1 MLVRLGVVACL
12 FWLHFAYAT
21 TLKII
26 NIVPFGS
33 SSVKILF
40 NQEVKKFKEV
50 SLKNFKSYLELEA
63 ILTIPKKHY
72 QFSKQS
78 SITIAQF
85 SPKLARVV
93 ISHAPKMTYEVKI
106 LKDKLYVSI
115 VEKKPLVRHQMAPKP
130 PKHHALKHPT
140 PKPAPKSIK
149 KEAKEKTPIKHAHSK
164 HAHSPL
170 NERSAK
176 KEIPKKEIPKKEIL
190 KKEILKKEILKKEIP
205 KKEILKKEIPKKE
218 ILKKEIPKKEIPK
231 KEILKKEILK
241 KEILKKEIL
250 KKEIPKKEILKKEI
264 PKKEILKKEIPKKE
278 IPKKEILKKE
288 IPKKEILKKEILKK
302 EILKKEIPKK
312 EILKKEI
319 PKKEAENESKNQ
331 VFIAEKNDTFIKTK
345 RKKHKKIV
353 LDAGHGG
360 KDCGAMS
367 ANLVCEKDI
376 VLEVV
381 KFLHKELK
389 KRGYS
394 VLLTRDKDIYID
406 LVGRTEL
413 ANRKSADLFISVHA
427 NSIPKH
433 STSNA
438 HGIETY
444 FLSTARSERARKV
457 AEQENKDDVNLM
469 DYFSK
474 SLLLNSLNTQRLI
487 VSNKLAIDVQYGMLQ
502 SIRKNYPDV
511 VDGGVRE
518 GPFWVLAGALMPSI
532 LIEIGYNSH
541 AIESK
546 RIQSK
551 PYQKILAKGIADGID
566 SFFSKND

>member
-1 MLVRLGVVACL
+1 M
-12 FWLHFAYAT
+12 HFAYAT

-33 SSVKILF
+33 SSVKISF
-40 NQEVKKFKEV
+40 NQEIKKFKEV

-115 VEKKPLVRHQMAPKP
+115 VEKKPLTRHQIAPKP

-140 PKPAPKSIK
+140 PKLAPKPIK
-149 KEAKEKTPIKHAHSK
+149 KEAKEIKEAKEKTPTKHARSK
-164 HAHSPL
+164 HAHSQL

-176 KEIPKKEIPKKEIL
+176 KEIL
-190 KKEILKKEILKKEIP
+190 
-205 KKEILKKEIPKKE
+205 
-218 ILKKEIPKKEIPK
+218 
-231 KEILKKEILK
+231 
-241 KEILKKEIL
+241 
-250 KKEIPKKEILKKEI
+250 
-264 PKKEILKKEIPKKE
+264 
-278 IPKKEILKKE
+278 
-288 IPKKEILKKEILKK
+288 
-302 EILKKEIPKK
+302 
-312 EILKKEI
+312 
-319 PKKEAENESKNQ
+319 KKEAENEGKNQ
-331 VFIAEKNDTFIKTK
+331 VFIAEKNDASIKTK

-406 LVGRTEL
+406 LVARTEL
-413 ANRKSADLFISVHA
+413 ANKKSADLFISVHA
-427 NSIPKH
+427 NSIPKR

>member
-12 FWLHFAYAT
+12 LWLHFAYAT

-50 SLKNFKSYLELEA
+50 PLKNFKSYLELEA
-63 ILTIPKKHY
+63 VLTIPKKHY

-78 SITIAQF
+78 FITIAQF

-93 ISHAPKMTYEVKI
+93 ISYAPKMTYEIKI

-115 VEKKPLVRHQMAPKP
+115 VEKKPLVRHQMVPKP
-130 PKHHALKHPT
+130 PKHHALKYQTPKPT
-140 PKPAPKSIK
+140 PKPIK
-149 KEAKEKTPIKHAHSK
+149 KEAKEAKEKTPTKRARSK

-176 KEIPKKEIPKKEIL
+176 KEIPKKE
-190 KKEILKKEILKKEIP
+190 
-205 KKEILKKEIPKKE
+205 
-218 ILKKEIPKKEIPK
+218 
-231 KEILKKEILK
+231 
-241 KEILKKEIL
+241 
-250 KKEIPKKEILKKEI
+250 
-264 PKKEILKKEIPKKE
+264 
-278 IPKKEILKKE
+278 
-288 IPKKEILKKEILKK
+288 
-302 EILKKEIPKK
+302 
-312 EILKKEI
+312 
-319 PKKEAENESKNQ
+319 AENESKNPI
-331 VFIAEKNDTFIKTK
+331 FIAEKNDAFIKTK

-406 LVGRTEL
+406 LVARTEL
-413 ANRKSADLFISVHA
+413 ANKKSADLFISVHA

-502 SIRKNYPDV
+502 SVRKNYPDV

>member
-12 FWLHFAYAT
+12 LWLHFACAT
-21 TLKII
+21 TLKIT

-33 SSVKILF
+33 SSVKIVF
-40 NQEVKKFKEV
+40 NQEIKKFKEV
-50 SLKNFKSYLELEA
+50 PLKNFKSYLELEA

-78 SITIAQF
+78 FITIAQF

-93 ISHAPKMTYEVKI
+93 ISHAPKMTYEIKI

-115 VEKKPLVRHQMAPKP
+115 VEKKPLIRHQMAPKP

-140 PKPAPKSIK
+140 PKPTPKSIK
-149 KEAKEKTPIKHAHSK
+149 KEAKEAKEKTPIKHAHSK

-176 KEIPKKEIPKKEIL
+176 KEIPKKEIPKKEI
-190 KKEILKKEILKKEIP
+190 
-205 KKEILKKEIPKKE
+205 
-218 ILKKEIPKKEIPK
+218 PKKEIP
-231 KEILKKEILK
+231 
-241 KEILKKEIL
+241 
-250 KKEIPKKEILKKEI
+250 
-264 PKKEILKKEIPKKE
+264 
-278 IPKKEILKKE
+278 
-288 IPKKEILKKEILKK
+288 
-302 EILKKEIPKK
+302 
-312 EILKKEI
+312 KKEI

-331 VFIAEKNDTFIKTK
+331 VFIAEKNDAFSKTK

-427 NSIPKH
+427 NSIPKR

>member
-12 FWLHFAYAT
+12 LWLHFACAT
-21 TLKII
+21 TLKIT

-33 SSVKILF
+33 SSVKMVF
-40 NQEVKKFKEV
+40 NQEIKKFKEV
-50 SLKNFKSYLELEA
+50 PLKNFKSYLELEA
-63 ILTIPKKHY
+63 VLTIPKKHY

-78 SITIAQF
+78 FITIAQF

-93 ISHAPKMTYEVKI
+93 IGYAPKMTYEIKI
-106 LKDKLYVSI
+106 LKNKLYISI
-115 VEKKPLVRHQMAPKP
+115 VEKKPLIRHQMALKP
-130 PKHHALKHPT
+130 PKHHALKHTTPKPT
-140 PKPAPKSIK
+140 PKPIK
-149 KEAKEKTPIKHAHSK
+149 KEAKKSKETKEKTLIKHAHSK

-176 KEIPKKEIPKKEIL
+176 KEIPKKE
-190 KKEILKKEILKKEIP
+190 
-205 KKEILKKEIPKKE
+205 
-218 ILKKEIPKKEIPK
+218 
-231 KEILKKEILK
+231 
-241 KEILKKEIL
+241 
-250 KKEIPKKEILKKEI
+250 
-264 PKKEILKKEIPKKE
+264 
-278 IPKKEILKKE
+278 
-288 IPKKEILKKEILKK
+288 
-302 EILKKEIPKK
+302 
-312 EILKKEI
+312 
-319 PKKEAENESKNQ
+319 AENKSKNQ

-367 ANLVCEKDI
+367 TNLVCEKDI

-406 LVGRTEL
+406 LVARTEL

-427 NSIPKH
+427 NSIPKR

-474 SLLLNSLNTQRLI
+474 SLFLNSLNTQRLI

-502 SIRKNYPDV
+502 SVRKNYPDV

>member
-1 MLVRLGVVACL
+1 MRLGVIACL

-33 SSVKILF
+33 SSIKISF
-40 NQEVKKFKEV
+40 NQEIKKFKEV

-115 VEKKPLVRHQMAPKP
+115 VEKKPLSRHQMAPKP
-130 PKHHALKHPT
+130 PKHRTLKHPT

-149 KEAKEKTPIKHAHSK
+149 KEAKEKTPTKHAHSK
-164 HAHSPL
+164 HTHSQL

-176 KEIPKKEIPKKEIL
+176 KEIP
-190 KKEILKKEILKKEIP
+190 
-205 KKEILKKEIPKKE
+205 
-218 ILKKEIPKKEIPK
+218 
-231 KEILKKEILK
+231 
-241 KEILKKEIL
+241 
-250 KKEIPKKEILKKEI
+250 
-264 PKKEILKKEIPKKE
+264 
-278 IPKKEILKKE
+278 
-288 IPKKEILKKEILKK
+288 
-302 EILKKEIPKK
+302 
-312 EILKKEI
+312 KKEI

-331 VFIAEKNDTFIKTK
+331 VFIAEKNDTFIKNK

-406 LVGRTEL
+406 LVARTEL
-413 ANRKSADLFISVHA
+413 ANKKSADLFISVHA
-427 NSIPKH
+427 NSIPKR

-457 AEQENKDDVNLM
+457 AEQENKDNVNLM

-487 VSNKLAIDVQYGMLQ
+487 ISNKLAIDVQYGMLQ

>member
-33 SSVKILF
+33 SSVKISF
-40 NQEVKKFKEV
+40 NQEIKKFKEV

-115 VEKKPLVRHQMAPKP
+115 VEKKPLSRHQMAPKP
-130 PKHHALKHPT
+130 PKHRTLKHQT

-149 KEAKEKTPIKHAHSK
+149 KEAKEIKEAKEKTPTKHARSK
-164 HAHSPL
+164 HAHSQL

-176 KEIPKKEIPKKEIL
+176 KEIPKKE
-190 KKEILKKEILKKEIP
+190 
-205 KKEILKKEIPKKE
+205 
-218 ILKKEIPKKEIPK
+218 
-231 KEILKKEILK
+231 
-241 KEILKKEIL
+241 
-250 KKEIPKKEILKKEI
+250 
-264 PKKEILKKEIPKKE
+264 
-278 IPKKEILKKE
+278 
-288 IPKKEILKKEILKK
+288 
-302 EILKKEIPKK
+302 
-312 EILKKEI
+312 
-319 PKKEAENESKNQ
+319 AENEDKNQ
-331 VFIAEKNDTFIKTK
+331 VFIAEKNDTFIKNK

-406 LVGRTEL
+406 LVARTEL
-413 ANRKSADLFISVHA
+413 ANKKSADLFISVHA
-427 NSIPKH
+427 NSIPKR

-457 AEQENKDDVNLM
+457 AEQENKDNVNLM

-502 SIRKNYPDV
+502 SVRKNYPDV

>member
-12 FWLHFAYAT
+12 LWLHFAYAT

-93 ISHAPKMTYEVKI
+93 ISHAPNMTYEVKV
-106 LKDKLYVSI
+106 LKDKLYVSV
-115 VEKKPLVRHQMAPKP
+115 VEKKPLIRHQMAPKT

-140 PKPAPKSIK
+140 PKPTPKSIK
-149 KEAKEKTPIKHAHSK
+149 KEAKEAKEKTPIKHAHSK

-170 NERSAK
+170 NERSA
-176 KEIPKKEIPKKEIL
+176 
-190 KKEILKKEILKKEIP
+190 
-205 KKEILKKEIPKKE
+205 
-218 ILKKEIPKKEIPK
+218 
-231 KEILKKEILK
+231 
-241 KEILKKEIL
+241 
-250 KKEIPKKEILKKEI
+250 
-264 PKKEILKKEIPKKE
+264 
-278 IPKKEILKKE
+278 
-288 IPKKEILKKEILKK
+288 
-302 EILKKEIPKK
+302 
-312 EILKKEI
+312 KKEI

-413 ANRKSADLFISVHA
+413 ANKKSADLFISVHA
-427 NSIPKH
+427 NSIPKR

>member
-26 NIVPFGS
+26 HIVPFGS
-33 SSVKILF
+33 SSVKISF
-40 NQEVKKFKEV
+40 NQEIKKFKEV

-115 VEKKPLVRHQMAPKP
+115 VEKKPLAKHQMAPKP
-130 PKHHALKHPT
+130 PKHHVLKHPT

-149 KEAKEKTPIKHAHSK
+149 KEAKEAKEKTPTKHARSK
-164 HAHSPL
+164 HAHSQL

-176 KEIPKKEIPKKEIL
+176 KEIPKKEIPKKEI
-190 KKEILKKEILKKEIP
+190 P
-205 KKEILKKEIPKKE
+205 
-218 ILKKEIPKKEIPK
+218 KKEIPKKEIPK
-231 KEILKKEILK
+231 KEI
-241 KEILKKEIL
+241 
-250 KKEIPKKEILKKEI
+250 P
-264 PKKEILKKEIPKKE
+264 
-278 IPKKEILKKE
+278 
-288 IPKKEILKKEILKK
+288 
-302 EILKKEIPKK
+302 
-312 EILKKEI
+312 KKEI

-331 VFIAEKNDTFIKTK
+331 VFIAEKSDVFIKTK

-406 LVGRTEL
+406 LVARTEL
-413 ANRKSADLFISVHA
+413 ANKKSADLFISVHA
-427 NSIPKH
+427 NSIPKR

-457 AEQENKDDVNLM
+457 AEQENKDNVNLM

>member
-33 SSVKILF
+33 SSVKIVF

-63 ILTIPKKHY
+63 VLTIPKKHY

-85 SPKLARVV
+85 SPKLVRVV
-93 ISHAPKMTYEVKI
+93 ISHAPKMTYEIKT

-130 PKHHALKHPT
+130 PKHHTLKHQT
-140 PKPAPKSIK
+140 PKLAPKSIK
-149 KEAKEKTPIKHAHSK
+149 KEAKEKTPTKHARSK

-170 NERSAK
+170 NERNA
-176 KEIPKKEIPKKEIL
+176 KKEIL
-190 KKEILKKEILKKEIP
+190 KKEIL
-205 KKEILKKEIPKKE
+205 
-218 ILKKEIPKKEIPK
+218 
-231 KEILKKEILK
+231 
-241 KEILKKEIL
+241 
-250 KKEIPKKEILKKEI
+250 
-264 PKKEILKKEIPKKE
+264 
-278 IPKKEILKKE
+278 
-288 IPKKEILKKEILKK
+288 
-302 EILKKEIPKK
+302 
-312 EILKKEI
+312 
-319 PKKEAENESKNQ
+319 KKEAENESKNQ

-427 NSIPKH
+427 NSVPKR

-502 SIRKNYPDV
+502 SVRKNYPDV

>member
-12 FWLHFAYAT
+12 LWLHFAYAT
-21 TLKII
+21 TLKIT

-63 ILTIPKKHY
+63 VLTIPKKHY

-78 SITIAQF
+78 FITIVQF

-93 ISHAPKMTYEVKI
+93 IGYAPKMTYEIKI

-115 VEKKPLVRHQMAPKP
+115 VEKKPLIRHQMVLKP
-130 PKHHALKHPT
+130 PKHHAPKHQT
-140 PKPAPKSIK
+140 PKPAPKPIK
-149 KEAKEKTPIKHAHSK
+149 KEAKKSQETKEKTPIKHAHSK

-176 KEIPKKEIPKKEIL
+176 KEIPKKE
-190 KKEILKKEILKKEIP
+190 
-205 KKEILKKEIPKKE
+205 
-218 ILKKEIPKKEIPK
+218 
-231 KEILKKEILK
+231 
-241 KEILKKEIL
+241 
-250 KKEIPKKEILKKEI
+250 
-264 PKKEILKKEIPKKE
+264 
-278 IPKKEILKKE
+278 
-288 IPKKEILKKEILKK
+288 
-302 EILKKEIPKK
+302 
-312 EILKKEI
+312 
-319 PKKEAENESKNQ
+319 AENESKNQ
-331 VFIAEKNDTFIKTK
+331 VFIAEKNDTLIKTK

-367 ANLVCEKDI
+367 VNLVCEKDI

-406 LVGRTEL
+406 LVARTEL
-413 ANRKSADLFISVHA
+413 ANKKGADLFISVHA

-474 SLLLNSLNTQRLI
+474 SLFLNSLNTQRLI

-502 SIRKNYPDV
+502 SVRKNYPDV

>member
-1 MLVRLGVVACL
+1 M
-12 FWLHFAYAT
+12 HFAYAT

-93 ISHAPKMTYEVKI
+93 ISHAPKMTYEIKTF
-106 LKDKLYVSI
+106 KDKLYVSI
-115 VEKKPLVRHQMAPKP
+115 VEKKPLIRHQMAPKP

-140 PKPAPKSIK
+140 PKPAPKPIK
-149 KEAKEKTPIKHAHSK
+149 KEAKKSKDTKEKTPTKHAHSK
-164 HAHSPL
+164 HTHSQL

-176 KEIPKKEIPKKEIL
+176 KEIPKKE
-190 KKEILKKEILKKEIP
+190 
-205 KKEILKKEIPKKE
+205 
-218 ILKKEIPKKEIPK
+218 
-231 KEILKKEILK
+231 
-241 KEILKKEIL
+241 
-250 KKEIPKKEILKKEI
+250 
-264 PKKEILKKEIPKKE
+264 
-278 IPKKEILKKE
+278 
-288 IPKKEILKKEILKK
+288 
-302 EILKKEIPKK
+302 
-312 EILKKEI
+312 
-319 PKKEAENESKNQ
+319 AEKESKNQ

-345 RKKHKKIV
+345 HKKHKKIV

-406 LVGRTEL
+406 LVARTEL
-413 ANRKSADLFISVHA
+413 ANKKSTDLFISLHA
-427 NSIPKH
+427 NSIPKR

>member
-12 FWLHFAYAT
+12 FWLHYAYAT
-21 TLKII
+21 TLKIT

-33 SSVKILF
+33 SSVKMVF
-40 NQEVKKFKEV
+40 NQEIKKFKEV

-78 SITIAQF
+78 FITIAQF

-93 ISHAPKMTYEVKI
+93 IGYAPKMTYEVKI

-115 VEKKPLVRHQMAPKP
+115 MEKKPLIRHQMAPKP
-130 PKHHALKHPT
+130 PKHHALKHQV
-140 PKPAPKSIK
+140 PKPAPKPIK
-149 KEAKEKTPIKHAHSK
+149 KEAKKSKDTKEKTPTKHAHSK

-176 KEIPKKEIPKKEIL
+176 KEIPKKEIPKKEI
-190 KKEILKKEILKKEIP
+190 P
-205 KKEILKKEIPKKE
+205 
-218 ILKKEIPKKEIPK
+218 
-231 KEILKKEILK
+231 
-241 KEILKKEIL
+241 
-250 KKEIPKKEILKKEI
+250 
-264 PKKEILKKEIPKKE
+264 
-278 IPKKEILKKE
+278 
-288 IPKKEILKKEILKK
+288 
-302 EILKKEIPKK
+302 
-312 EILKKEI
+312 KKEI

-331 VFIAEKNDTFIKTK
+331 VFIAEKNDTWIKTK

-406 LVGRTEL
+406 LVARTEL
-413 ANRKSADLFISVHA
+413 ANKKSADLFISVHA
-427 NSIPKH
+427 NSIPKR

-474 SLLLNSLNTQRLI
+474 SLFLNSLNTQRLI

-502 SIRKNYPDV
+502 SVRKNYPDV

>member
-12 FWLHFAYAT
+12 FWLHYAYAT
-21 TLKII
+21 TLKIT

-33 SSVKILF
+33 SSVKMVF
-40 NQEVKKFKEV
+40 NQEIKKFKEV

-78 SITIAQF
+78 FITIAQF
-85 SPKLARVV
+85 SPKLVRVV

-115 VEKKPLVRHQMAPKP
+115 VEKKPLTRHQMAPKP
-130 PKHHALKHPT
+130 PKHHALKHQT
-140 PKPAPKSIK
+140 PKPAPKPIK
-149 KEAKEKTPIKHAHSK
+149 KEAKKSQETKEKTPIKHAHSK

-170 NERSAK
+170 NEKSAK
-176 KEIPKKEIPKKEIL
+176 KEIPKKEIPKKEI
-190 KKEILKKEILKKEIP
+190 
-205 KKEILKKEIPKKE
+205 
-218 ILKKEIPKKEIPK
+218 PKKEIP
-231 KEILKKEILK
+231 
-241 KEILKKEIL
+241 
-250 KKEIPKKEILKKEI
+250 
-264 PKKEILKKEIPKKE
+264 
-278 IPKKEILKKE
+278 
-288 IPKKEILKKEILKK
+288 
-302 EILKKEIPKK
+302 
-312 EILKKEI
+312 KKEI

-331 VFIAEKNDTFIKTK
+331 VFIAEKNDTLIKTK
-345 RKKHKKIV
+345 HKKHKKIV

-413 ANRKSADLFISVHA
+413 ANKKGADLFISVHA

-502 SIRKNYPDV
+502 SVRKNYPDV

>member
-12 FWLHFAYAT
+12 LWLHFAYAT
-21 TLKII
+21 TLKIT

-40 NQEVKKFKEV
+40 NQEIKKFKEV
-50 SLKNFKSYLELEA
+50 PLKNFKSYLELEA
-63 ILTIPKKHY
+63 VLTIPKKHY

-78 SITIAQF
+78 FITIAQF

-93 ISHAPKMTYEVKI
+93 IGYAPKMTYEIKI

-115 VEKKPLVRHQMAPKP
+115 VEKKPLIRHQMVLKP
-130 PKHHALKHPT
+130 PKHYTLKHQT
-140 PKPAPKSIK
+140 PKPTLKPIK
-149 KEAKEKTPIKHAHSK
+149 KEAKKSKDTKEKTPTKHAHSK
-164 HAHSPL
+164 HVHPPL
-170 NERSAK
+170 NERNAK
-176 KEIPKKEIPKKEIL
+176 KEIPKKEIPKKEI
-190 KKEILKKEILKKEIP
+190 P
-205 KKEILKKEIPKKE
+205 
-218 ILKKEIPKKEIPK
+218 
-231 KEILKKEILK
+231 
-241 KEILKKEIL
+241 
-250 KKEIPKKEILKKEI
+250 
-264 PKKEILKKEIPKKE
+264 
-278 IPKKEILKKE
+278 
-288 IPKKEILKKEILKK
+288 
-302 EILKKEIPKK
+302 
-312 EILKKEI
+312 KKEI
-319 PKKEAENESKNQ
+319 PKKEAENESKNPI
-331 VFIAEKNDTFIKTK
+331 FIAEKNDTFIKTK
-345 RKKHKKIV
+345 HKKHKKIV

-406 LVGRTEL
+406 LVARTEL
-413 ANRKSADLFISVHA
+413 ANKKSADLFISVHA

-502 SIRKNYPDV
+502 SVRKNYPDV

>member
-40 NQEVKKFKEV
+40 NQEIKKFKEV
-50 SLKNFKSYLELEA
+50 PLKNFKSYLELEA
-63 ILTIPKKHY
+63 VLTIPKKHY

-78 SITIAQF
+78 FITIAQF

-106 LKDKLYVSI
+106 FKDKLYVSI

-130 PKHHALKHPT
+130 PKHHALKHQTPKPT
-140 PKPAPKSIK
+140 PKPIK
-149 KEAKEKTPIKHAHSK
+149 KEAKEKTPTKHARSK

-176 KEIPKKEIPKKEIL
+176 KEIPKKEIPKKEI
-190 KKEILKKEILKKEIP
+190 P
-205 KKEILKKEIPKKE
+205 
-218 ILKKEIPKKEIPK
+218 
-231 KEILKKEILK
+231 
-241 KEILKKEIL
+241 
-250 KKEIPKKEILKKEI
+250 
-264 PKKEILKKEIPKKE
+264 
-278 IPKKEILKKE
+278 
-288 IPKKEILKKEILKK
+288 
-302 EILKKEIPKK
+302 
-312 EILKKEI
+312 KKEI
-319 PKKEAENESKNQ
+319 PKKEAENESKDQ
-331 VFIAEKNDTFIKTK
+331 VFIAEKNDAFIKTK

-389 KRGYS
+389 KRGYN

>member
-1 MLVRLGVVACL
+1 MLVRLWVVACL

-33 SSVKILF
+33 SSVKISF
-40 NQEVKKFKEV
+40 NQEIKKFKEV
-50 SLKNFKSYLELEA
+50 PLKNFKSYLELEA
-63 ILTIPKKHY
+63 VLTIPKKHY

-93 ISHAPKMTYEVKI
+93 IGYAPKMTYEIKI

-115 VEKKPLVRHQMAPKP
+115 VEKKPLIRHQMVLKP

-140 PKPAPKSIK
+140 PKPIK
-149 KEAKEKTPIKHAHSK
+149 KEAKEAKEKTPTKHAHSK
-164 HAHSPL
+164 HAHSQL

-176 KEIPKKEIPKKEIL
+176 KEIPKKEIPKKEI
-190 KKEILKKEILKKEIP
+190 
-205 KKEILKKEIPKKE
+205 
-218 ILKKEIPKKEIPK
+218 PKKEIP
-231 KEILKKEILK
+231 
-241 KEILKKEIL
+241 
-250 KKEIPKKEILKKEI
+250 
-264 PKKEILKKEIPKKE
+264 
-278 IPKKEILKKE
+278 
-288 IPKKEILKKEILKK
+288 
-302 EILKKEIPKK
+302 
-312 EILKKEI
+312 KKEI

-331 VFIAEKNDTFIKTK
+331 VFIAEKNDAFIKTK

-406 LVGRTEL
+406 LVARTEL
-413 ANRKSADLFISVHA
+413 ANKKSADLFISVHA

>member
-21 TLKII
+21 TLKIT

-33 SSVKILF
+33 SSVKVVF
-40 NQEVKKFKEV
+40 NQEIKKFKEV
-50 SLKNFKSYLELEA
+50 PLKNFKSYLELEA

-85 SPKLARVV
+85 SPKLVRVV
-93 ISHAPKMTYEVKI
+93 ISHTPKMTYEVKI

-115 VEKKPLVRHQMAPKP
+115 VEKKPLIRHQMVLKP
-130 PKHHALKHPT
+130 LKHHALKHTTPKPT
-140 PKPAPKSIK
+140 PKPIK
-149 KEAKEKTPIKHAHSK
+149 KEAKKSKETKEKTPIKHAHSK

-170 NERSAK
+170 NERSTK
-176 KEIPKKEIPKKEIL
+176 KEIPKKEIP
-190 KKEILKKEILKKEIP
+190 
-205 KKEILKKEIPKKE
+205 
-218 ILKKEIPKKEIPK
+218 
-231 KEILKKEILK
+231 
-241 KEILKKEIL
+241 
-250 KKEIPKKEILKKEI
+250 
-264 PKKEILKKEIPKKE
+264 
-278 IPKKEILKKE
+278 
-288 IPKKEILKKEILKK
+288 
-302 EILKKEIPKK
+302 
-312 EILKKEI
+312 KKEI

-502 SIRKNYPDV
+502 SVRKNYPDV

>member
-1 MLVRLGVVACL
+1 M
-12 FWLHFAYAT
+12 HFTYAT
-21 TLKII
+21 TLKIT

-33 SSVKILF
+33 SSVKISF
-40 NQEVKKFKEV
+40 NQEIKKFKEV

-115 VEKKPLVRHQMAPKP
+115 VEKKPLTSHQMAPKP

-149 KEAKEKTPIKHAHSK
+149 KEAKEIKEKTPTKHARSK
-164 HAHSPL
+164 HTHSQW
-170 NERSAK
+170 NERSA
-176 KEIPKKEIPKKEIL
+176 
-190 KKEILKKEILKKEIP
+190 
-205 KKEILKKEIPKKE
+205 
-218 ILKKEIPKKEIPK
+218 
-231 KEILKKEILK
+231 
-241 KEILKKEIL
+241 
-250 KKEIPKKEILKKEI
+250 
-264 PKKEILKKEIPKKE
+264 
-278 IPKKEILKKE
+278 
-288 IPKKEILKKEILKK
+288 
-302 EILKKEIPKK
+302 
-312 EILKKEI
+312 KKEI

-331 VFIAEKNDTFIKTK
+331 VFIAEKNDAFIKTK

-406 LVGRTEL
+406 LVARTEL
-413 ANRKSADLFISVHA
+413 ANKKSADLFISVHA
-427 NSIPKH
+427 NSIPKR

-457 AEQENKDDVNLM
+457 AEQENKDNVNLM

-502 SIRKNYPDV
+502 SVRKNYPDV

>member
-1 MLVRLGVVACL
+1 M
-12 FWLHFAYAT
+12 HFTYAT
-21 TLKII
+21 TLKIT

-33 SSVKILF
+33 SSVKISF
-40 NQEVKKFKEV
+40 NQEIKKFKEV

-106 LKDKLYVSI
+106 FKDKLYVSI
-115 VEKKPLVRHQMAPKP
+115 VEKKPLTKHQMAPKP
-130 PKHHALKHPT
+130 PKHQTPKHHALKHPT

-149 KEAKEKTPIKHAHSK
+149 KEAKEIKEKTPTKHAHSK
-164 HAHSPL
+164 HTHSQW
-170 NERSAK
+170 NERSA
-176 KEIPKKEIPKKEIL
+176 
-190 KKEILKKEILKKEIP
+190 
-205 KKEILKKEIPKKE
+205 
-218 ILKKEIPKKEIPK
+218 
-231 KEILKKEILK
+231 
-241 KEILKKEIL
+241 
-250 KKEIPKKEILKKEI
+250 
-264 PKKEILKKEIPKKE
+264 
-278 IPKKEILKKE
+278 
-288 IPKKEILKKEILKK
+288 
-302 EILKKEIPKK
+302 
-312 EILKKEI
+312 KKEI

-406 LVGRTEL
+406 LVARTEL
-413 ANRKSADLFISVHA
+413 ANKKSADLFISVHA
-427 NSIPKH
+427 NSIPKR

-438 HGIETY
+438 RGIETY

-457 AEQENKDDVNLM
+457 AEQENKDNVNLM

>member
-1 MLVRLGVVACL
+1 M
-12 FWLHFAYAT
+12 HFAYAT
-21 TLKII
+21 TLKIT

-33 SSVKILF
+33 SSVKMVF

-50 SLKNFKSYLELEA
+50 PLKNFKSYLELEA

-78 SITIAQF
+78 FITIAQF

-93 ISHAPKMTYEVKI
+93 IGYAPKMTYEIKI
-106 LKDKLYVSI
+106 LKNKLYVSI
-115 VEKKPLVRHQMAPKP
+115 VEKKPLIRHQMVLKP
-130 PKHHALKHPT
+130 PKHHALKHTT
-140 PKPAPKSIK
+140 PKPAPKPIK
-149 KEAKEKTPIKHAHSK
+149 KEAKEVKEKTPTKHAHSK

-170 NERSAK
+170 NERNAK
-176 KEIPKKEIPKKEIL
+176 KEIP
-190 KKEILKKEILKKEIP
+190 
-205 KKEILKKEIPKKE
+205 
-218 ILKKEIPKKEIPK
+218 
-231 KEILKKEILK
+231 
-241 KEILKKEIL
+241 
-250 KKEIPKKEILKKEI
+250 
-264 PKKEILKKEIPKKE
+264 
-278 IPKKEILKKE
+278 
-288 IPKKEILKKEILKK
+288 
-302 EILKKEIPKK
+302 
-312 EILKKEI
+312 KKEI

-367 ANLVCEKDI
+367 TNLVCEKDI

-406 LVGRTEL
+406 LVARTEL
-413 ANRKSADLFISVHA
+413 ANKKSADLFISVHA
-427 NSIPKH
+427 NSIPKR

-474 SLLLNSLNTQRLI
+474 SLFLNSLNTQRLI

-502 SIRKNYPDV
+502 SVRKNYPDV

>member
-12 FWLHFAYAT
+12 FWLHFACAT
-21 TLKII
+21 TLKIT

-40 NQEVKKFKEV
+40 NQEIKKFKEV

-63 ILTIPKKHY
+63 VLTIPKKHY

-115 VEKKPLVRHQMAPKP
+115 VEKKPLIRHQMVLKP
-130 PKHHALKHPT
+130 PKHHVLKHPT
-140 PKPAPKSIK
+140 PKPTPKPIK
-149 KEAKEKTPIKHAHSK
+149 KEAKEKTLIKHARSK

-176 KEIPKKEIPKKEIL
+176 KEIPKKEIPKKE
-190 KKEILKKEILKKEIP
+190 
-205 KKEILKKEIPKKE
+205 
-218 ILKKEIPKKEIPK
+218 
-231 KEILKKEILK
+231 
-241 KEILKKEIL
+241 
-250 KKEIPKKEILKKEI
+250 
-264 PKKEILKKEIPKKE
+264 
-278 IPKKEILKKE
+278 
-288 IPKKEILKKEILKK
+288 
-302 EILKKEIPKK
+302 
-312 EILKKEI
+312 
-319 PKKEAENESKNQ
+319 AENEGKNQ
-331 VFIAEKNDTFIKTK
+331 VFIAEKNDTLIKTK

-406 LVGRTEL
+406 LVARTEL

-487 VSNKLAIDVQYGMLQ
+487 ISNKLAIDVQYGMLQ

-551 PYQKILAKGIADGID
+551 PYQKILANGIADGID

>member
-33 SSVKILF
+33 SSVKISF
-40 NQEVKKFKEV
+40 NQEIKKFKEV

-115 VEKKPLVRHQMAPKP
+115 VEKKPLIRHQMAPKP
-130 PKHHALKHPT
+130 PKHQTLKHQVPKPT
-140 PKPAPKSIK
+140 PKPIK
-149 KEAKEKTPIKHAHSK
+149 KEAKKSKETKEKTPTKHAHSK

-170 NERSAK
+170 NERSA
-176 KEIPKKEIPKKEIL
+176 
-190 KKEILKKEILKKEIP
+190 
-205 KKEILKKEIPKKE
+205 
-218 ILKKEIPKKEIPK
+218 
-231 KEILKKEILK
+231 
-241 KEILKKEIL
+241 
-250 KKEIPKKEILKKEI
+250 
-264 PKKEILKKEIPKKE
+264 
-278 IPKKEILKKE
+278 
-288 IPKKEILKKEILKK
+288 
-302 EILKKEIPKK
+302 
-312 EILKKEI
+312 KKEI

-406 LVGRTEL
+406 LVARTEL
-413 ANRKSADLFISVHA
+413 ANKKGADLFISVHA
-427 NSIPKH
+427 NSIPKR

-502 SIRKNYPDV
+502 SVRKNYPDV

>member
-21 TLKII
+21 TLKIT

-33 SSVKILF
+33 SSVKIVF
-40 NQEVKKFKEV
+40 NQEIKKFKEV
-50 SLKNFKSYLELEA
+50 PLKNFKSYLELEA
-63 ILTIPKKHY
+63 VLTIPKKHY

-93 ISHAPKMTYEVKI
+93 ISYAPKMTYEVKI

-115 VEKKPLVRHQMAPKP
+115 VEKKPLIRHQMAPKP
-130 PKHHALKHPT
+130 PKHRTLKHQA

-149 KEAKEKTPIKHAHSK
+149 KEAKEKTPTKHAHSK

-170 NERSAK
+170 NERSA
-176 KEIPKKEIPKKEIL
+176 
-190 KKEILKKEILKKEIP
+190 
-205 KKEILKKEIPKKE
+205 
-218 ILKKEIPKKEIPK
+218 
-231 KEILKKEILK
+231 
-241 KEILKKEIL
+241 
-250 KKEIPKKEILKKEI
+250 
-264 PKKEILKKEIPKKE
+264 
-278 IPKKEILKKE
+278 
-288 IPKKEILKKEILKK
+288 
-302 EILKKEIPKK
+302 
-312 EILKKEI
+312 KKEI

-406 LVGRTEL
+406 LVARTEL
-413 ANRKSADLFISVHA
+413 ANKKGADLFISVHA

-474 SLLLNSLNTQRLI
+474 SLFLNSLNTQRLI

-502 SIRKNYPDV
+502 SVRKNYPDV

>member
-21 TLKII
+21 TLKIT

-50 SLKNFKSYLELEA
+50 PLKNFKSYLELEA

-78 SITIAQF
+78 FITIAQF

-93 ISHAPKMTYEVKI
+93 IGYAPKMTYEVKI
-106 LKDKLYVSI
+106 LKNKLYVSI
-115 VEKKPLVRHQMAPKP
+115 VEKKPLIRHQITPKP
-130 PKHHALKHPT
+130 PKHHALKHQVPKPT
-140 PKPAPKSIK
+140 PKPIK
-149 KEAKEKTPIKHAHSK
+149 KEAKEVKEKTPTKHAHPK

-170 NERSAK
+170 NERSTK
-176 KEIPKKEIPKKEIL
+176 KEIPKKEIP
-190 KKEILKKEILKKEIP
+190 
-205 KKEILKKEIPKKE
+205 
-218 ILKKEIPKKEIPK
+218 
-231 KEILKKEILK
+231 
-241 KEILKKEIL
+241 
-250 KKEIPKKEILKKEI
+250 
-264 PKKEILKKEIPKKE
+264 
-278 IPKKEILKKE
+278 
-288 IPKKEILKKEILKK
+288 
-302 EILKKEIPKK
+302 
-312 EILKKEI
+312 KKEI

-406 LVGRTEL
+406 LVARTEL
-413 ANRKSADLFISVHA
+413 ANKKGADLFISVHA
-427 NSIPKH
+427 NSIPKR

-474 SLLLNSLNTQRLI
+474 SLFLNSLNTQRLI

-502 SIRKNYPDV
+502 SVRKNYPDV

>member
-12 FWLHFAYAT
+12 FWLHFACAT

-33 SSVKILF
+33 SSIKISF
-40 NQEVKKFKEV
+40 NQEIKKFKEV

-115 VEKKPLVRHQMAPKP
+115 VEKKPLTRHQMVPKP
-130 PKHHALKHPT
+130 PKHRTLKHQT

-149 KEAKEKTPIKHAHSK
+149 KEAKEVKEKTPTKHVRSK
-164 HAHSPL
+164 HAHSQL
-170 NERSAK
+170 NERSA
-176 KEIPKKEIPKKEIL
+176 
-190 KKEILKKEILKKEIP
+190 
-205 KKEILKKEIPKKE
+205 
-218 ILKKEIPKKEIPK
+218 
-231 KEILKKEILK
+231 
-241 KEILKKEIL
+241 
-250 KKEIPKKEILKKEI
+250 
-264 PKKEILKKEIPKKE
+264 
-278 IPKKEILKKE
+278 
-288 IPKKEILKKEILKK
+288 
-302 EILKKEIPKK
+302 
-312 EILKKEI
+312 KKEI

-331 VFIAEKNDTFIKTK
+331 VFIAEKNDASIKTK

-406 LVGRTEL
+406 LVARTEL
-413 ANRKSADLFISVHA
+413 ANKKSADLFISVHA
-427 NSIPKH
+427 NSIPKR

-457 AEQENKDDVNLM
+457 AEQENKDNVNLM

>member
-1 MLVRLGVVACL
+1 M
-12 FWLHFAYAT
+12 HFACAT
-21 TLKII
+21 TLKIT

-40 NQEVKKFKEV
+40 NQEIKKFKEV
-50 SLKNFKSYLELEA
+50 PLKNFKSYLELEA

-78 SITIAQF
+78 FITIAQF

-93 ISHAPKMTYEVKI
+93 IGYAPKMTYEIKI

-115 VEKKPLVRHQMAPKP
+115 VEKKPLIRHQMALKP
-130 PKHHALKHPT
+130 PKHHALKHQT
-140 PKPAPKSIK
+140 PKPVPKSIK
-149 KEAKEKTPIKHAHSK
+149 KEAKKSKETKEKTPTKHAHSK

-170 NERSAK
+170 NERSA
-176 KEIPKKEIPKKEIL
+176 
-190 KKEILKKEILKKEIP
+190 
-205 KKEILKKEIPKKE
+205 
-218 ILKKEIPKKEIPK
+218 
-231 KEILKKEILK
+231 
-241 KEILKKEIL
+241 
-250 KKEIPKKEILKKEI
+250 
-264 PKKEILKKEIPKKE
+264 
-278 IPKKEILKKE
+278 
-288 IPKKEILKKEILKK
+288 
-302 EILKKEIPKK
+302 
-312 EILKKEI
+312 KKEI

-413 ANRKSADLFISVHA
+413 ANKKGADLFISVHA

-474 SLLLNSLNTQRLI
+474 SLFLNSLNTQRLI

-511 VDGGVRE
+511 MDGGVRE

>member
-21 TLKII
+21 TLKIT

-33 SSVKILF
+33 SSVKMVF

-63 ILTIPKKHY
+63 VLTIPKKHY

-85 SPKLARVV
+85 SPKLVRVV
-93 ISHAPKMTYEVKI
+93 ISYAPKMTYEVKI

-115 VEKKPLVRHQMAPKP
+115 VKKKPLIRHQMVLKP
-130 PKHHALKHPT
+130 PKHHALKHTTPKPT
-140 PKPAPKSIK
+140 PKPIK
-149 KEAKEKTPIKHAHSK
+149 KEAKKSKETKEKTPIKHAYSK

-176 KEIPKKEIPKKEIL
+176 KEIPKKEIPKKEI
-190 KKEILKKEILKKEIP
+190 P
-205 KKEILKKEIPKKE
+205 
-218 ILKKEIPKKEIPK
+218 KKEIPKKEIPK
-231 KEILKKEILK
+231 KEI
-241 KEILKKEIL
+241 
-250 KKEIPKKEILKKEI
+250 
-264 PKKEILKKEIPKKE
+264 PKKE
-278 IPKKEILKKE
+278 IP
-288 IPKKEILKKEILKK
+288 
-302 EILKKEIPKK
+302 
-312 EILKKEI
+312 KKEI

-406 LVGRTEL
+406 LVARTEL

-474 SLLLNSLNTQRLI
+474 SLFLNSLNTQRLI

>member
-33 SSVKILF
+33 SSVKISF
-40 NQEVKKFKEV
+40 NQEIKKFKEV

-115 VEKKPLVRHQMAPKP
+115 VEKKPLIRHQMAPKP
-130 PKHHALKHPT
+130 PKHRTLKHPT

-149 KEAKEKTPIKHAHSK
+149 KEAKEKTPTKHARSK
-164 HAHSPL
+164 HTHSQW

-176 KEIPKKEIPKKEIL
+176 KEIPKKEIPKKEI
-190 KKEILKKEILKKEIP
+190 P
-205 KKEILKKEIPKKE
+205 
-218 ILKKEIPKKEIPK
+218 KKEIPKKEIPK
-231 KEILKKEILK
+231 KEI
-241 KEILKKEIL
+241 
-250 KKEIPKKEILKKEI
+250 P
-264 PKKEILKKEIPKKE
+264 
-278 IPKKEILKKE
+278 
-288 IPKKEILKKEILKK
+288 
-302 EILKKEIPKK
+302 
-312 EILKKEI
+312 KKEI

-331 VFIAEKNDTFIKTK
+331 VFIAEKNDASIKTK

-406 LVGRTEL
+406 LVARTEL
-413 ANRKSADLFISVHA
+413 ANKKSADLFISVHA
-427 NSIPKH
+427 NSIPKR

-457 AEQENKDDVNLM
+457 AEQENKDNVNLM

>member
-33 SSVKILF
+33 SSVKISF
-40 NQEVKKFKEV
+40 NQEIKKFKEV

-78 SITIAQF
+78 FITIAQF

-93 ISHAPKMTYEVKI
+93 ISHAPKMTYEIKI

-115 VEKKPLVRHQMAPKP
+115 VEKKPLVRHKMAPKP
-130 PKHHALKHPT
+130 PKHHVLKHPT
-140 PKPAPKSIK
+140 PKPTPKSIK

-176 KEIPKKEIPKKEIL
+176 KEIPKKE
-190 KKEILKKEILKKEIP
+190 
-205 KKEILKKEIPKKE
+205 
-218 ILKKEIPKKEIPK
+218 
-231 KEILKKEILK
+231 
-241 KEILKKEIL
+241 
-250 KKEIPKKEILKKEI
+250 
-264 PKKEILKKEIPKKE
+264 
-278 IPKKEILKKE
+278 
-288 IPKKEILKKEILKK
+288 
-302 EILKKEIPKK
+302 
-312 EILKKEI
+312 
-319 PKKEAENESKNQ
+319 AENESKNQ
-331 VFIAEKNDTFIKTK
+331 VFIAEKNDAFIKTK

-406 LVGRTEL
+406 LVARTEL
-413 ANRKSADLFISVHA
+413 ANKKSADLFISVHA

>member
-1 MLVRLGVVACL
+1 M
-12 FWLHFAYAT
+12 HFAYAT
-21 TLKII
+21 TLKIT

-33 SSVKILF
+33 SSVKVVF

-63 ILTIPKKHY
+63 VLTIPKKHY

-78 SITIAQF
+78 FITIAQF

-93 ISHAPKMTYEVKI
+93 IGYAPKMTYEVKI

-115 VEKKPLVRHQMAPKP
+115 VEKKPLVRHQITPKP
-130 PKHHALKHPT
+130 PKHHALKHTTPKPT
-140 PKPAPKSIK
+140 PKPIK
-149 KEAKEKTPIKHAHSK
+149 KEAKKSKDTKEKTPIKHAHSK

-176 KEIPKKEIPKKEIL
+176 KEIPKKE
-190 KKEILKKEILKKEIP
+190 
-205 KKEILKKEIPKKE
+205 
-218 ILKKEIPKKEIPK
+218 
-231 KEILKKEILK
+231 
-241 KEILKKEIL
+241 
-250 KKEIPKKEILKKEI
+250 
-264 PKKEILKKEIPKKE
+264 
-278 IPKKEILKKE
+278 
-288 IPKKEILKKEILKK
+288 
-302 EILKKEIPKK
+302 
-312 EILKKEI
+312 
-319 PKKEAENESKNQ
+319 AENESKNPI
-331 VFIAEKNDTFIKTK
+331 FIAEKNDTLIKTK

-427 NSIPKH
+427 NSIPKR

-474 SLLLNSLNTQRLI
+474 SLFLNSLNTQRLI

>member
-12 FWLHFAYAT
+12 FWLHFACAT

-33 SSVKILF
+33 SSVKISF
-40 NQEVKKFKEV
+40 NQEIKKFKEV

-78 SITIAQF
+78 FITIAQF

-115 VEKKPLVRHQMAPKP
+115 VEKKPLIRHQMAPKP

-149 KEAKEKTPIKHAHSK
+149 KEIKEVKEKTPTKHARSK
-164 HAHSPL
+164 HTHSQL
-170 NERSAK
+170 NERSA
-176 KEIPKKEIPKKEIL
+176 
-190 KKEILKKEILKKEIP
+190 
-205 KKEILKKEIPKKE
+205 
-218 ILKKEIPKKEIPK
+218 
-231 KEILKKEILK
+231 
-241 KEILKKEIL
+241 
-250 KKEIPKKEILKKEI
+250 
-264 PKKEILKKEIPKKE
+264 
-278 IPKKEILKKE
+278 
-288 IPKKEILKKEILKK
+288 
-302 EILKKEIPKK
+302 
-312 EILKKEI
+312 KKEI

-331 VFIAEKNDTFIKTK
+331 VFIAEKNDAFIKTK

-406 LVGRTEL
+406 LVARTEL
-413 ANRKSADLFISVHA
+413 ANKKSADLFISVHA
-427 NSIPKH
+427 NSIPKR

-487 VSNKLAIDVQYGMLQ
+487 ISNKLAIDVQYGMLQ

>member
-12 FWLHFAYAT
+12 FWLHYAYAT
-21 TLKII
+21 TLKIT

-33 SSVKILF
+33 SSVKMVF
-40 NQEVKKFKEV
+40 NQEIKKFKEV
-50 SLKNFKSYLELEA
+50 PLKNFKSYLELEA

-78 SITIAQF
+78 FITIAQF

-93 ISHAPKMTYEVKI
+93 IGYAPKMTYEVKI
-106 LKDKLYVSI
+106 LKDKLYISI
-115 VEKKPLVRHQMAPKP
+115 VEKKPLARHQITPKP
-130 PKHHALKHPT
+130 PKHHALKHQVPKPT
-140 PKPAPKSIK
+140 PKPIK
-149 KEAKEKTPIKHAHSK
+149 KEAKEKTTKHAHSK
-164 HAHSPL
+164 PTHSPL

-176 KEIPKKEIPKKEIL
+176 KEIPKKE
-190 KKEILKKEILKKEIP
+190 
-205 KKEILKKEIPKKE
+205 
-218 ILKKEIPKKEIPK
+218 
-231 KEILKKEILK
+231 
-241 KEILKKEIL
+241 
-250 KKEIPKKEILKKEI
+250 
-264 PKKEILKKEIPKKE
+264 
-278 IPKKEILKKE
+278 
-288 IPKKEILKKEILKK
+288 
-302 EILKKEIPKK
+302 
-312 EILKKEI
+312 
-319 PKKEAENESKNQ
+319 AENESKNQ
-331 VFIAEKNDTFIKTK
+331 IFIAEKNDTWIKTK

-406 LVGRTEL
+406 LVARTEL
-413 ANRKSADLFISVHA
+413 ANKKGADLFISVHA
-427 NSIPKH
+427 NSIPKR

-474 SLLLNSLNTQRLI
+474 SLFLNSLNTQRLI

-502 SIRKNYPDV
+502 SVRKNYPDV

>member
-21 TLKII
+21 TLKIT
-26 NIVPFGS
+26 NVVPFGS
-33 SSVKILF
+33 SSVKMVF

-78 SITIAQF
+78 FITIVQF

-93 ISHAPKMTYEVKI
+93 IGYAPKMTYEVKI
-106 LKDKLYVSI
+106 LKDKLYISI
-115 VEKKPLVRHQMAPKP
+115 VEKKPLIRHQMTPKP
-130 PKHHALKHPT
+130 PKHHALKHTTPKPT
-140 PKPAPKSIK
+140 PKPIK
-149 KEAKEKTPIKHAHSK
+149 KEAKKTKEKTPTKHAHSK
-164 HAHSPL
+164 QTHSPL
-170 NERSAK
+170 NERNAK
-176 KEIPKKEIPKKEIL
+176 KEIPKKEIPKKEI
-190 KKEILKKEILKKEIP
+190 P
-205 KKEILKKEIPKKE
+205 
-218 ILKKEIPKKEIPK
+218 KKEIPKKEIP
-231 KEILKKEILK
+231 
-241 KEILKKEIL
+241 
-250 KKEIPKKEILKKEI
+250 
-264 PKKEILKKEIPKKE
+264 
-278 IPKKEILKKE
+278 
-288 IPKKEILKKEILKK
+288 
-302 EILKKEIPKK
+302 
-312 EILKKEI
+312 KKEI

-331 VFIAEKNDTFIKTK
+331 IFIAEKNDTWIKTK

-406 LVGRTEL
+406 LVARTEL
-413 ANRKSADLFISVHA
+413 ANKKSADLFISVHA

-502 SIRKNYPDV
+502 SVRKNYPDV

>member
-21 TLKII
+21 TLKIT

-40 NQEVKKFKEV
+40 NQEIKKFKEV
-50 SLKNFKSYLELEA
+50 PLKNFKSYLELEA
-63 ILTIPKKHY
+63 VLTIPKKHY

-78 SITIAQF
+78 FITIAQF
-85 SPKLARVV
+85 SPKLVRVV
-93 ISHAPKMTYEVKI
+93 IGYAPKMTYEIKI
-106 LKDKLYVSI
+106 LKDKLYISI
-115 VEKKPLVRHQMAPKP
+115 VEKKPLIRHQMVLKP
-130 PKHHALKHPT
+130 PKHHALKHTTPKPT
-140 PKPAPKSIK
+140 PKPIKKEAKKS
-149 KEAKEKTPIKHAHSK
+149 KEAKEKTPTKHAHSK
-164 HAHSPL
+164 HVHSPL
-170 NERSAK
+170 NERSA
-176 KEIPKKEIPKKEIL
+176 
-190 KKEILKKEILKKEIP
+190 
-205 KKEILKKEIPKKE
+205 
-218 ILKKEIPKKEIPK
+218 
-231 KEILKKEILK
+231 
-241 KEILKKEIL
+241 
-250 KKEIPKKEILKKEI
+250 
-264 PKKEILKKEIPKKE
+264 
-278 IPKKEILKKE
+278 
-288 IPKKEILKKEILKK
+288 
-302 EILKKEIPKK
+302 
-312 EILKKEI
+312 KKEI

-406 LVGRTEL
+406 LVARTEL
-413 ANRKSADLFISVHA
+413 ANKKSADLFISVHA

-511 VDGGVRE
+511 VDGGVKE

>member
-33 SSVKILF
+33 SSVKMVF
-40 NQEVKKFKEV
+40 NQEIKKFKEV

-63 ILTIPKKHY
+63 VLTIPKKHY

-93 ISHAPKMTYEVKI
+93 ISHAPKMTYEIKI
-106 LKDKLYVSI
+106 LKDKLYISI
-115 VEKKPLVRHQMAPKP
+115 MEKKPLIRHQITPKP
-130 PKHHALKHPT
+130 PKHHALKHQV
-140 PKPAPKSIK
+140 PKPAPKPIK
-149 KEAKEKTPIKHAHSK
+149 KEAKKSKEAKEKTPIKHAHSK

-170 NERSAK
+170 NERSTK
-176 KEIPKKEIPKKEIL
+176 KEIP
-190 KKEILKKEILKKEIP
+190 
-205 KKEILKKEIPKKE
+205 
-218 ILKKEIPKKEIPK
+218 
-231 KEILKKEILK
+231 
-241 KEILKKEIL
+241 
-250 KKEIPKKEILKKEI
+250 
-264 PKKEILKKEIPKKE
+264 
-278 IPKKEILKKE
+278 
-288 IPKKEILKKEILKK
+288 
-302 EILKKEIPKK
+302 
-312 EILKKEI
+312 KKEI

-406 LVGRTEL
+406 LVARTEL

-474 SLLLNSLNTQRLI
+474 SLFLNSLNTQRLI

>member
-33 SSVKILF
+33 SSVKISF
-40 NQEVKKFKEV
+40 NQEIKKFKEV

-115 VEKKPLVRHQMAPKP
+115 VEKKPLTRHQMAPKP
-130 PKHHALKHPT
+130 PKHRTLKHPT

-149 KEAKEKTPIKHAHSK
+149 KEAKEIKEKTPTKHVHSK
-164 HAHSPL
+164 HTHSQWS
-170 NERSAK
+170 ERSAK
-176 KEIPKKEIPKKEIL
+176 KEIPKKEIPKKE
-190 KKEILKKEILKKEIP
+190 
-205 KKEILKKEIPKKE
+205 
-218 ILKKEIPKKEIPK
+218 
-231 KEILKKEILK
+231 
-241 KEILKKEIL
+241 
-250 KKEIPKKEILKKEI
+250 
-264 PKKEILKKEIPKKE
+264 
-278 IPKKEILKKE
+278 
-288 IPKKEILKKEILKK
+288 
-302 EILKKEIPKK
+302 
-312 EILKKEI
+312 
-319 PKKEAENESKNQ
+319 AEKESKNQ
-331 VFIAEKNDTFIKTK
+331 VFVAEKNDASIKTK

-406 LVGRTEL
+406 LVARTEL
-413 ANRKSADLFISVHA
+413 ANKKSADLFISVHA
-427 NSIPKH
+427 NSIPKR

-457 AEQENKDDVNLM
+457 AEQENKDNVNLM

>member
-21 TLKII
+21 TLKIT

-33 SSVKILF
+33 SSVKISF

-63 ILTIPKKHY
+63 VLTIPKKHY

-78 SITIAQF
+78 FITIAQF
-85 SPKLARVV
+85 SPKLVRVV
-93 ISHAPKMTYEVKI
+93 IGYAPKMTYEIKI

-115 VEKKPLVRHQMAPKP
+115 VEKKPLIRHQITPKP
-130 PKHHALKHPT
+130 PKHHALKHTT
-140 PKPAPKSIK
+140 PKPAPKPIK
-149 KEAKEKTPIKHAHSK
+149 KEAKEVKEKTPTKHAHSK

-170 NERSAK
+170 NERSA
-176 KEIPKKEIPKKEIL
+176 
-190 KKEILKKEILKKEIP
+190 
-205 KKEILKKEIPKKE
+205 
-218 ILKKEIPKKEIPK
+218 
-231 KEILKKEILK
+231 
-241 KEILKKEIL
+241 
-250 KKEIPKKEILKKEI
+250 
-264 PKKEILKKEIPKKE
+264 
-278 IPKKEILKKE
+278 
-288 IPKKEILKKEILKK
+288 
-302 EILKKEIPKK
+302 KK

-331 VFIAEKNDTFIKTK
+331 VFIAEKNETLIKTK

-406 LVGRTEL
+406 LVARTEL

-502 SIRKNYPDV
+502 SVRKNYPDV

>member
-33 SSVKILF
+33 SSVKISF
-40 NQEVKKFKEV
+40 NQEIKKFKEV

-115 VEKKPLVRHQMAPKP
+115 VEKKPLTRHQMAPKP

-149 KEAKEKTPIKHAHSK
+149 KEAKEKTPTKHARSK
-164 HAHSPL
+164 HTHSQL
-170 NERSAK
+170 NERSA
-176 KEIPKKEIPKKEIL
+176 
-190 KKEILKKEILKKEIP
+190 
-205 KKEILKKEIPKKE
+205 
-218 ILKKEIPKKEIPK
+218 
-231 KEILKKEILK
+231 
-241 KEILKKEIL
+241 
-250 KKEIPKKEILKKEI
+250 
-264 PKKEILKKEIPKKE
+264 
-278 IPKKEILKKE
+278 
-288 IPKKEILKKEILKK
+288 
-302 EILKKEIPKK
+302 
-312 EILKKEI
+312 KKEI

-331 VFIAEKNDTFIKTK
+331 VFITEKNDAFIKTK

-406 LVGRTEL
+406 LVARTEL
-413 ANRKSADLFISVHA
+413 ANKKSADLFISVHA
-427 NSIPKH
+427 NSIPKR

-457 AEQENKDDVNLM
+457 AEQENKDNVNLM

>member
-21 TLKII
+21 TLKIT

-33 SSVKILF
+33 SSVKMVF
-40 NQEVKKFKEV
+40 NQEIKKFKEV
-50 SLKNFKSYLELEA
+50 PLKNFKSYLELEA
-63 ILTIPKKHY
+63 VLTIPKKHY

-78 SITIAQF
+78 FITIAQF

-93 ISHAPKMTYEVKI
+93 IGYAPKMTYEVKI

-130 PKHHALKHPT
+130 PKHHALKHHT

-149 KEAKEKTPIKHAHSK
+149 KEAKEKTLIKHAHSK

-176 KEIPKKEIPKKEIL
+176 KEIPKKE
-190 KKEILKKEILKKEIP
+190 
-205 KKEILKKEIPKKE
+205 
-218 ILKKEIPKKEIPK
+218 
-231 KEILKKEILK
+231 
-241 KEILKKEIL
+241 
-250 KKEIPKKEILKKEI
+250 
-264 PKKEILKKEIPKKE
+264 
-278 IPKKEILKKE
+278 
-288 IPKKEILKKEILKK
+288 
-302 EILKKEIPKK
+302 
-312 EILKKEI
+312 
-319 PKKEAENESKNQ
+319 AENESKNPI
-331 VFIAEKNDTFIKTK
+331 FIAEKNDTFIKTK

-406 LVGRTEL
+406 LVARTEL
-413 ANRKSADLFISVHA
+413 ANKKGADLFISVHA

-438 HGIETY
+438 NGIETY

-474 SLLLNSLNTQRLI
+474 SLFLNSLNTQRLI

-502 SIRKNYPDV
+502 SVRKNYPDV

>member
-93 ISHAPKMTYEVKI
+93 ISHAPKMTYEVKV

-115 VEKKPLVRHQMAPKP
+115 VEKKPLIRHQMAPNP
-130 PKHHALKHPT
+130 PKHHAQKHPT
-140 PKPAPKSIK
+140 PKPAPKPIK
-149 KEAKEKTPIKHAHSK
+149 KEIKEAKEKTPTKHARSK

-176 KEIPKKEIPKKEIL
+176 KEIL
-190 KKEILKKEILKKEIP
+190 KKEIL
-205 KKEILKKEIPKKE
+205 
-218 ILKKEIPKKEIPK
+218 
-231 KEILKKEILK
+231 
-241 KEILKKEIL
+241 
-250 KKEIPKKEILKKEI
+250 
-264 PKKEILKKEIPKKE
+264 
-278 IPKKEILKKE
+278 
-288 IPKKEILKKEILKK
+288 
-302 EILKKEIPKK
+302 
-312 EILKKEI
+312 
-319 PKKEAENESKNQ
+319 KKEAENESKNQ
-331 VFIAEKNDTFIKTK
+331 VFIAEKKDTSIKTK

-367 ANLVCEKDI
+367 TNLVCEKDI

-406 LVGRTEL
+406 LVARTEL
-413 ANRKSADLFISVHA
+413 ANKKGADLFISVHA